1 MKWLIVIAAASV
13 CLLAVGAESVV
24 MAGSKKEQCEAY
36 ARDATRH
43 TGTTTGAVRGA
54 ARGAVAGAV
63 LGGNAAE
70 GARAGAVVGGSRRVA
85 QKVRSYSYYYDR
97 CMNN

>member
-1 MKWLIVIAAASV
+1 MKSIALTTAAIA
-13 CLLAVGAESVV
+13 CLFALASAD
-24 MAGSKKEQCEAY
+24 MAQASSKQQQCEAY

-43 TGTTTGAVRGA
+43 TGTTTGVVRGA

-63 LGGNAAE
+63 LGGNAAG

-85 QKVRSYSYYYDR
+85 QKARSYSYYYNR
-97 CMNN
+97 CMGN

>member
-1 MKWLIVIAAASV
+1 MKSFKMIAIAIAGLVVIAAGSSAEAST
-13 CLLAVGAESVV
+13 
-24 MAGSKKEQCEAY
+24 KQQQCEAY

-43 TGTTTGAVRGA
+43 TGTTTGVVRGA

-63 LGGNAAE
+63 LGGNAAG

-85 QKVRSYSYYYDR
+85 QKARSYSYYYNR
-97 CMNN
+97 CMGN